1 MMKRAGG
8 RIIGQHFAYFL
19 FRETHHLIE
28 IRCERVVGADVES
41 AGQIVHDHGT
51 YTGDEATLDT
61 GVGSCFHLVEEGAQI
76 AFAMCLVGVTMQTL
90 RIGEDGIGKVVVL
103 IDEEINFTVRLLP
116 KRRGRMK
123 KKNLSAS
130 SIMGIKRVLS
140 T

>member
-1 MMKRAGG
+1 MNDFSLLPVVF
-8 RIIGQHFAYFL
+8 QQFPYFG
-19 FRETHHLIE
+19 FGESDHVVEYR
-28 IRCERVVGADVES
+28 VGALI
-41 AGQIVHDHGT
+41 AGDIEATCEIVHRYRAD
-51 YTGDEATLDT
+51 TGDETALDA
-61 GVGSCFHLVEEGAQI
+61 GIGSCFHLVEEGAQI